1 MIHIPPGC
9 VSNRRDSPTAC
20 KTVHRTVLHPRC
32 ARAGLSSPIS
42 RAKKEPQRAPFWC
55 EYSFWTFC
63 KSAAFQR
70 FWALYRFQFDPHPF
84 GMRLKSERLSHGLQ
98 NSPPDCFAPSLRS
111 GRPFESPL
119 SRKKGAPKGSFL
131 VRERGLEPPR
141 RNHTH
146 LKRACLPFQHSR
158 SCLNIITG
166 QGVFVNPFFSKSLVN
181 AWLPVHSSP
190 FLCHMR
196 HNSKA
201 PISAPKPQRRS
212 HRSGS
217 R

>member
-1 MIHIPPGC
+1 MRHSNVFGLRTDSNLIHIPPGC

-32 ARAGLSSPIS
+32 ARAGLSSPLSCI
-42 RAKKEPQRAPFWC
+42 KK
-55 EYSFWTFC
+55 
-63 KSAAFQR
+63 
-70 FWALYRFQFDPHPF
+70 
-84 GMRLKSERLSHGLQ
+84 
-98 NSPPDCFAPSLRS
+98 LRYPN
-111 GRPFESPL
+111 GYL
-119 SRKKGAPKGSFL
+119 SFL

-166 QGVFVNPFFSKSLVN
+166 QGVFVNPFFSKSLLN